1 MKSVH
6 QGSVLKLTSADDS
19 SMLISCYANCQ
30 HSTTVVYIG
39 PPEQA
44 SYGRACTAQQGSPGN
59 LPSTDAACWWPRT
72 PACPMRHPLV
82 SPGRQGNAQRRHGA
96 GATGRANA
104 WCRLGSPRS
113 RVPTPRPPR
122 TTGVRTPVGMAA
134 SPVTSIAEYRRM
146 YVSILSPPSS
156 FLVHANHALRFVR
169 WLSDDASISLFPF
182 RLSNSPA
189 RPLRHAHSKHT
200 HACAER
206 HI

>member
-96 GATGRANA
+96 GATGRAK
-104 WCRLGSPRS
+104 CK
-113 RVPTPRPPR
+113 VPPR
-122 TTGVRTPVGMAA
+122 EPSLSRPHAEAAANDRGAHAGWHGSITGY
-134 SPVTSIAEYRRM
+134 IYRR
-146 YVSILSPPSS
+146 VQANVCIDPFTPIILSGPCKSRPAIRAMAQWWCVH
-156 FLVHANHALRFVR
+156 FLVSFQIV
-169 WLSDDASISLFPF
+169 
-182 RLSNSPA
+182 
-189 RPLRHAHSKHT
+189 K
-200 HACAER
+200 
-206 HI
+206 

>member
-1 MKSVH
+1 MRA
-6 QGSVLKLTSADDS
+6 L
-19 SMLISCYANCQ
+19 
-30 HSTTVVYIG
+30 HS
-39 PPEQA
+39 
-44 SYGRACTAQQGSPGN
+44 R
-59 LPSTDAACWWPRT
+59 
-72 PACPMRHPLV
+72 
-82 SPGRQGNAQRRHGA
+82 GRQEIFPPLMPPAGDPVHLPAPCVTHSCPRAGKGMRSDVTVPGPRGVPNAR
-96 GATGRANA
+96 
-104 WCRLGSPRS
+104 CRLGSPRS

-189 RPLRHAHSKHT
+189 RRPLRHAHSKHT